1 LPGGHDLYLVFQ
13 RQLHITL
20 SLILHSQ
27 IITVYL
33 GGVTVIVTVKMI
45 HVHQA
50 KFMQENAMME
60 LDVVILGDKYIMDK
74 VSCFLSLFSSFDP

>member
-1 LPGGHDLYLVFQ
+1 
-13 RQLHITL
+13 
-20 SLILHSQ
+20 
-27 IITVYL
+27 
-33 GGVTVIVTVKMI
+33 MI
-45 HVHQA
+45 HVQQA